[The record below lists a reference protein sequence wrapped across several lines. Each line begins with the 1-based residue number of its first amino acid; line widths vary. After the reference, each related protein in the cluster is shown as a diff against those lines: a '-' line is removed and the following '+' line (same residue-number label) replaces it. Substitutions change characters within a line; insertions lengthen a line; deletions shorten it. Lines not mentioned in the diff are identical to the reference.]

1 MKKIFNIFVF
11 ATLVGGFV
19 ACGDSTTKETEQ
31 AKADEVKNETTV
43 EKKDAEPS
51 TTEAQTDDASTDVTR
66 GGSESEGFGR
76 CFESGC
82 YCKAFKGRGQTCQNC
97 GHAYGRHY

>member
-1 MKKIFNIFVF
+1 MAAMIY
-11 ATLVGGFV
+11 GFM
-19 ACGDSTTKETEQ
+19 ACSNSKAPTTEKSEADVIETIEWTDST
-31 AKADEVKNETTV
+31 AIDSA
-43 EKKDAEPS
+43 A
-51 TTEAQTDDASTDVTR
+51 VTR

-97 GHAYGRHY
+97 GHAYRRHY